1 VAVVTAE
8 ELVGAVVLVT
18 AEELVGVEVAE
29 YPTPHQ

>member
-1 VAVVTAE
+1 VALVTAE

-29 YPTPHQ
+29 YPTPHR

>member
-29 YPTPHQ
+29 YPTPHR